1 MILLLE
7 KYKKKEDILTL
18 VSFLA
23 MFSIIFVMSY
33 NMTYAPD
40 EFNYSHI
47 TWTTTRISSFSDILV
62 SQKILYLNW
71 TGRILAHFLIQVFL
85 YVNHIFYPIC
95 NALVFCI
102 FIYSILKLSNTKV
115 NGITII
121 GCFALS
127 WMFLPVFGETTIW
140 LSGSLNYLWTVTIL
154 FSMFVMYKHIDRIK
168 SYIVI
173 VIVSFLAG
181 FTHENTAFLG
191 ASFLFYSFLLNRD
204 NLSKRLVS
212 IISFFCG
219 VGALLLAPGT
229 LNRAGSENASF
240 AINVFARIFI
250 LFVIYTIIFVM
261 INSKKIQNYV
271 RNILTNKKQI
281 ISYITY
287 AAIGIYVLLFT
298 YREWRINNFDTII
311 SHPQQILFR
320 ICWIISIIAV
330 IKTSDLKKCVES
342 FNLMI
347 IAAVSLLPMEIMS
360 EGIVERSYFAY
371 TALFIVAT
379 IMVSKNIIS
388 IKMSKLVSLA
398 VTLIALPTLI
408 LTLKF
413 YSINLAQWTDK
424 LNSTVEY
431 FHQANSDT
439 AVIEKQPVPGRLIS
453 TKYVNA
459 PSPLLSN
466 ANAITN
472 FYTARYYK
480 FEDVIGVS
488 PNCAVVKI
496 TIDSG
501 DKNNLML
508 DVTIDNNVIPHGN
521 DNWLIEPSKA
531 DENSKEVYF
540 EFPINASQFEI
551 KSTNNSIFN
560 ITNIDIYTN
569 SSIKNYSNENFKK
582 IISDFNDDLIVTSN
596 ETVTIKKVWK

>member
-1 MILLLE
+1 MLE

-71 TGRILAHFLIQVFL
+71 TGRILAHFFIQLFL

-102 FIYSILKLSNTKV
+102 FVYSILKLSDTKV
-115 NGITII
+115 NYITVG
-121 GCFALS
+121 GCFAVTWL
-127 WMFLPVFGETTIW
+127 FLPVFGETTIW
-140 LSGSLNYLWTVTIL
+140 LSGSLNYLWTVALL
-154 FSMFVMYKHIDRIK
+154 FCMFMVYKNIDKIK
-168 SYIVI
+168 SYTLIV
-173 VIVSFLAG
+173 VVSFLAG

-191 ASFLFYSFLLNRD
+191 SSFLFYSFLLKRD
-204 NLSKRLVS
+204 NLSKRLTS

-229 LNRAGSENASF
+229 LNRAGSEHASF

-371 TALFIVAT
+371 TSIFIIATIVA
-379 IMVSKNIIS
+379 SKNVVS
-388 IKMSKLVSLA
+388 YKVGKVTALVTVLVA
-398 VTLIALPTLI
+398 VPTI
-408 LTLKF
+408 VITLKF
-413 YSINLAQWTDK
+413 YGVNLAQWTDR
-424 LNSTVEY
+424 LNKTVDK
-431 FHQANSDT
+431 FHKENSDI
-439 AVIEKQPVPGRLIS
+439 AIIEKQPVPSRIIS
-453 TKYVNA
+453 NKYVNA

-480 FEDVIGVS
+480 FNDVIGVS
-488 PNCAVVKI
+488 PNCVVAKI

-501 DKNNLML
+501 NKDDLNL
-508 DVTIDNNVIPHGN
+508 DVTINNDVVPHGS
-521 DNWLIEPSKA
+521 DNWLIEPSREEK
-531 DENSKEVYF
+531 NSKEVYF
-540 EFPINASQFEI
+540 EFPISATKFEVKAQNGSEFKI
-551 KSTNNSIFN
+551 KR
-560 ITNIDIYTN
+560 IDIYTEKK
-569 SSIKNYSNENFKK
+569 SSTI
-582 IISDFNDDLIVTSN
+582 FNAEEDSEADLDVNTKDNI
-596 ETVTIKKVWK
+596 TIKDMWSSN

>member
-1 MILLLE
+1 MFSKDKIKDNAFNLL
-7 KYKKKEDILTL
+7 
-18 VSFLA
+18 SFLT
-23 MFSIIFVMSY
+23 IFLVVFIMSY

-40 EFNYSHI
+40 EYNYSHI
-47 TWTTTRISSFSDILV
+47 TWTDTRISSFSDILL

-240 AINVFARIFI
+240 AIDVFVRIFI
-250 LFVIYTIIFVM
+250 LFIIYTIIFIL
-261 INSKKIQNYV
+261 INWKKTQQIVN
-271 RNILTNKKQI
+271 NILEKRPQKTNI
-281 ISYITY
+281 IVYIL
-287 AAIGIYVLLFT
+287 IGIYIIFFT
-298 YREWRINNFDTII
+298 YREWKINNFTTII
-311 SHPQQILFR
+311 SHPQEILFK
-320 ICWIISIIAV
+320 ICWIMAILALVKSN
-330 IKTSDLKKCVES
+330 SLKKCVS
-342 FNLMI
+342 CFNLI
-347 IAAVSLLPMEIMS
+347 IVAIVSLLPMEIMS

-379 IMVSKNIIS
+379 IMVSKNVIS

-413 YSINLAQWTDK
+413 YSTNLAQWTDK

-431 FHQANSDT
+431 FHQANSDI